1 MHDPKETR
9 ESTAAEI
16 GEIAAEVTAEG
27 VIEGAFE
34 IVGTAADHIT
44 DGVGSVLDGISIDI

>member
-9 ESTAAEI
+9 ESTAADI
-16 GEIAAEVTAEG
+16 GEIAYEVTAES

-34 IVGTAADHIT
+34 VVGSAADH
-44 DGVGSVLDGISIDI
+44 VGEIAGIVLDGVSIDI